1 MMMLTTPGQKL
12 QMPSSLDGRPGL
24 VPTSHGSTSD
34 PKSAKKMLLQ
44 HKTFQKNVFDLKDA
58 WMLFLIYL
66 AFSKFSQVKLGADD
80 SVPEYNNITW
90 WAKSLIAPNHLKSSF
105 TGFQCSLP
113 VVSDLACFSSLC
125 LNQSPITQVIFAFK
139 KAPPTNTEVCFNS
152 YKLLAKN
159 STGENRFTAN
169 PSLPDNRLA
178 QEAMNITLYHW

>member
-44 HKTFQKNVFDLKDA
+44 HKTFQKNVFDLQDA

-80 SVPEYNNITW
+80 SIPEFNNITW
-90 WAKSLIAPNHLKSSF
+90 WAKTLIAPNNFKLQVFNALCLWYRIWPVFLLCVWTNLPLHRLFLHLRKHPLLVNQTHRFVSHLWK
-105 TGFQCSLP
+105 QPAKIQQVKIDSLP
-113 VVSDLACFSSLC
+113 TPACL
-125 LNQSPITQVIFAFK
+125 IIV
-139 KAPPTNTEVCFNS
+139 
-152 YKLLAKN
+152 
-159 STGENRFTAN
+159 
-169 PSLPDNRLA
+169 
-178 QEAMNITLYHW
+178 